1 LQSIKK
7 QHHNLIIMSRRIL
20 ILEDDEDPPSF
31 AQAEFCYKQ
40 FQVLVTSDGKN
51 LIEIAKKFNPDLFI
65 LDYTRAGHNSEDIC
79 RQIQWRRQFG
89 HIPTI
94 LSSDYLCDAEIF
106 SALGCEDIL
115 FKPYGLEELIAKA
128 SGLVLY

>member
-1 LQSIKK
+1 
-7 QHHNLIIMSRRIL
+7 MSKRIL
-20 ILEDDEDPPSF
+20 ILEDGGEPPSF
-31 AQAEFCYKQ
+31 TQGEFNYKQ
-40 FQVLVTSDGKN
+40 FTVLVTSDGKN

-128 SGLVLY
+128 SGLVLH